1 MYGLKP
7 VPFKNRD
14 FIVISLGRF
23 RGHLLRPQGFHWVY
37 GCGAVRGEIAGG

>member
-14 FIVISLGRF
+14 FIISLK
-23 RGHLLRPQGFHWVY
+23 
-37 GCGAVRGEIAGG
+37 GAVIPLRFIFQEN

>member
-14 FIVISLGRF
+14 FIISLKF
-23 RGHLLRPQGFHWVY
+23 ALIFTAMLEA
-37 GCGAVRGEIAGG
+37 GCSQISRKNPLTAS